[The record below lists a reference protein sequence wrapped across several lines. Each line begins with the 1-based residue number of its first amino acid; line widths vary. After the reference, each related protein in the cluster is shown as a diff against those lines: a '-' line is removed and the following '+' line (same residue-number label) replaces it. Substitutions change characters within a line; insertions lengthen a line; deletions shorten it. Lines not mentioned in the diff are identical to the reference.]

1 MHTLSLLVLLM
12 VLVYSHQ
19 KFKNFTIK
27 AFQNTNKHVLLDNPL
42 ENITI
47 HNPFIININITLP
60 KLYIDEHQ
68 IIMLF
73 Q

>member
-1 MHTLSLLVLLM
+1 MHLLSLLVLLM

-19 KFKNFTIK
+19 KFKNFTMK
-27 AFQNTNKHVLLDNPL
+27 VFQNTNKRVLLDNPL

-47 HNPFIININITLP
+47 HNPFALNINITLP